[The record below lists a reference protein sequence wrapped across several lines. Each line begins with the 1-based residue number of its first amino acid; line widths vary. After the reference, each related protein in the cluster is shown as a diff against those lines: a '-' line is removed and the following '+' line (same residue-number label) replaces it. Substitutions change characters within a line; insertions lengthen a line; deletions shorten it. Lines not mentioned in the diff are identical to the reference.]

1 MNMKVVILAG
11 GYGTRISEESVF
23 RPKPMIEI
31 GEYPILHHIMKCYAH
46 YGFNDFII
54 CCGYK
59 GNVIKEYFANYFL
72 HTSDVT
78 FDFRFGGNMQ
88 IHENAA
94 EPWRV
99 TVIDTGLDTQT
110 GGRIKRIRK
119 YTENE
124 PFLLTYGDG
133 VSDVDLHAL
142 VNFHKDH
149 DALLTLTA
157 TQPSGRFGA
166 IDLDSDGIITSFRE
180 KPKGDRGWI
189 NGGFFVCEPEV
200 FDYIDGDDSVWEHEP
215 LERIANTGRLAAYK
229 HHGFWSPMD
238 TVRDKNYLDELWKSG
253 QAPWKAL

>member
-1 MNMKVVILAG
+1 MKVVILAG
-11 GYGTRISEESVF
+11 GYGTRISEESMF

-31 GEYPILHHIMKCYAH
+31 GEYPILHHIMKYYSH
-46 YGFNDFII
+46 YGFNEFII

-59 GNVIKEYFANYFL
+59 ANIIKEYFANYFL

-78 FDFRFGGNMQ
+78 FDFRYGSNMA
-88 IHENAA
+88 IHENTA

-133 VSDVDLHAL
+133 VSNVDLQDL
-142 VNFHKDH
+142 VSFHKEH
-149 DALLTLTA
+149 GAMVTLTSV
-157 TQPSGRFGA
+157 QPAGRFGA
-166 IDLDSDGIITSFRE
+166 IDVGKDGIIRTFKE
-180 KPKGDRGWI
+180 KPKGDVGWV

-200 FDYIDGDDSVWEHEP
+200 FDYIDGDNTVWEREP
-215 LERIANTGRLAAYK
+215 LEKIANASRLAAYK
-229 HHGFWSPMD
+229 HRGFWSPMD
-238 TVRDKNYLDELWKSG
+238 TVRDKAYLDELWKSG
-253 QAPWKAL
+253 NAPWKVW